1 MNHDE
6 LMSYELTS
14 VPRSLAPHTDCTK
27 LSATKSDL
35 LHILRDK
42 AADVPHPLA
51 NTTHIIDDIAVLQSL
66 NPEITY
72 DHLALQ
78 IFKLML

>member
-1 MNHDE
+1 MNRDE
-6 LMSYELTS
+6 LMPYELTS
-14 VPRSLAPHTDCTK
+14 VPRSLADADGAK

-42 AADVPHPLA
+42 AADVPLPLA
-51 NTTHIIDDIAVLQSL
+51 NTAHIIDDIPLLQSL
-66 NPEITY
+66 NPQITY

-78 IFKLML
+78 ISKLML